1 MEQFYIIRNGNQ
13 FGPYDPSQLLAYV
26 DTGQVLLQDVAYS
39 ILTGERTTVKDV
51 LSFYHLKVHLPSGGN
66 IFTQLKKI
74 GNQLIFPHS
83 HIFTKQWLSDSR
95 FVVLAIVG
103 LVPLFMDVFDTH
115 SSWLVF
121 YFISLYF
128 SVLWGLIFYY
138 FFRTSQVNLRTAIST
153 FFITQ
158 LCVFLIFDITGLTQ
172 LNPFYALVD
181 MPFPID
187 TLGYVFGVGLTEET
201 VKILPLLYL
210 AWKAKEPLVPQTLV
224 FYGLISGIAFGVY
237 EGVEYQI
244 EVNSQA
250 DYSTSHYL
258 NILRLTSLPFLH
270 AVWCGIGGYFL
281 AFAKLYPRYRFSLYI
296 LMIAVPMLLHG
307 LYDTFISSGNVIFT
321 LLGLGLTVLSVILL
335 MVYLRSS
342 TTYQM
347 RLRS

>member
-1 MEQFYIIRNGNQ
+1 METFYIIRNGNQ
-13 FGPYDPSQLLAYV
+13 FGPYVPSQLLAYV
-26 DTGQVLLQDVAYS
+26 DTGQILLHDVAYS
-39 ILTGERTTVKDV
+39 QLTGERTTVKDI
-51 LSFYHLKVHLPSGGN
+51 LSFYRLKPHLPSGGN
-66 IFTQLKKI
+66 IFVQLKKI
-74 GNQLIFPHS
+74 GNQLIFPHT

-95 FVVLAIVG
+95 FILLAVVG
-103 LVPLFMDVFDTH
+103 LVPLFLDLFDGN
-115 SSWLVF
+115 SGFLIF
-121 YFISLYF
+121 YLISLYF
-128 SVLWGLIFYY
+128 SMLWGLIFYY
-138 FFRTSQVNLRTAIST
+138 FFRTPQVNIRTAIST
-153 FFITQ
+153 FFISQ
-158 LCVFLIFDITGLTQ
+158 LCIFLIFDVTGIAF
-172 LNPFYALVD
+172 LNPFYEFVER
-181 MPFPID
+181 PFPID
-187 TLGYVFGVGLTEET
+187 AIGYVFGVGLTEET

-258 NILRLTSLPFLH
+258 NILRLTSLPFIH

-281 AFAKLYPRYRFSLYI
+281 AFAKLYPRYRHSLYL

-307 LYDTFISSGNVIFT
+307 LYDTFASSGTILALAALAITVI
-321 LLGLGLTVLSVILL
+321 SVILL

-342 TTYQM
+342 TTYQS